1 MCAKIFLNKTTVIEI
16 NNELIENL
24 LCFRQLGNEPESGG
38 VFVGKR
44 LFNETILIVDFSKP
58 SKKDFQRRYHFPKKS
73 SHHQKLVDEHFTESQ
88 GYISLIGEWH
98 THPEEIPI
106 ASRVDKRSWNK
117 IIEENKDERL
127 FFLIIGNKSC
137 AIYFRELT
145 KWRTVEIN
153 LERDLI

>member
-58 SKKDFQRRYHFPKKS
+58 SKKDPPRP
-73 SHHQKLVDEHFTESQ
+73 
-88 GYISLIGEWH
+88 G
-98 THPEEIPI
+98 
-106 ASRVDKRSWNK
+106 
-117 IIEENKDERL
+117 
-127 FFLIIGNKSC
+127 
-137 AIYFRELT
+137 
-145 KWRTVEIN
+145 RT
-153 LERDLI
+153 RA